1 MDFYRILIID
11 DDEMHREVLADYL
24 QRAGLQAESAADGI
38 QGIGMARQNPPDLI
52 LLDLQMPKLDGFAVL
67 RRLQEDPA
75 LQGVPVL
82 FLTSHD
88 RPNLKVRA
96 LEGGA
101 EDYIVKPFDRAE
113 LMARV
118 HAALRRSRRHAAR
131 SAHLQG
137 QLRDMGLFD
146 LLSTLEIGQKTARVE
161 LPDLPAHIDVHRGRF
176 RDAAFGSFAGMDA
189 LMRIVLSA
197 HGHFFVR
204 FLSTNEESGNEG
216 DFLGGLLLDA
226 VRRMDEWGHELPKGI
241 GWDTWLEPD
250 PAGQVDFAPWAV
262 LPLPAGRFL
271 ALYPGDLDEGARRL
285 TGLLSGAVLR
295 PSSGPGE
302 DVPDWQGGQP

>member
-11 DDEMHREVLADYL
+11 DDEMHREVLSDYL
-24 QRAGLQAESAADGI
+24 QRAGLHAESAADGI
-38 QGIGMARQNPPDLI
+38 QGIGMAKENPPDLI
-52 LLDLQMPKLDGFAVL
+52 LLDLQMPKMDGFAVL
-67 RRLQEDPA
+67 RRMQEDPA
-75 LQGVPVL
+75 LQNIPVL

-96 LEGGA
+96 LECGA

-118 HAALRRSRRHAAR
+118 HAALRRSRRHAA
-131 SAHLQG
+131 HLQG

-146 LLSTLEIGQKTARVE
+146 LLSTLEVGQKNARVE
-161 LPDLPAHIDVHRGRF
+161 LPELPAHIDVQKGRF
-176 RDAAFGSFAGMDA
+176 LDAAFGSFAGADA
-189 LMRIVLSA
+189 LVRIVLSA

-204 FLSTNEESGNEG
+204 FLPMEEDSGNEG
-216 DFLGGLLLDA
+216 EFLGGLLLDA
-226 VRRMDEWGHELPKGI
+226 VRRMDEWAHELPAGI
-241 GWDTWLEPD
+241 GWDTWLEPN
-250 PAGQVDFAPWAV
+250 PAGHDDFLPWTS

-285 TGLLSGAVLR
+285 SDLLSGSVLC
-295 PSSGPGE
+295 PSSVPGE
-302 DVPDWQGGQP
+302 TGPDWQGGQP